1 MRQFAPLH
9 FREPFEGLL
18 IGWRQLER
26 VIIVGSAPE
35 SVGGEVMRKPRRS
48 LFRLFAGIVACAN
61 LSAFDALAQSYPVK
75 PIRMIV
81 GFAAGGAT
89 DATARMVAQKL
100 SEHLGQPVVVE
111 NRTGAGGSIATE
123 RVAKSPADG
132 YTLLLM
138 PASGPIDS
146 VLRAKLPYDLERDFA
161 PVSLVVIG
169 PYVLVVH
176 PSVPARNVKE
186 LIALARSQPGK
197 LSYGSAGVGS
207 SAHLANE
214 LFNSMAKVSI
224 VHVPYKGGAESVIAN
239 AAGEVD
245 LNFAS
250 INTALPLLEAGKL
263 RPLAVTSAK
272 RSSLMPSIPTLDE
285 SGLPGYDRTGWWG
298 VLAPAGVPKD
308 IIAQLNAA
316 IAKAVN
322 TPEMKESL
330 NKLGFEPQTSTPE
343 QFAALIRSEIAQ
355 NATLIKTAGVKA
367 E

>member
-1 MRQFAPLH
+1 
-9 FREPFEGLL
+9 
-18 IGWRQLER
+18 
-26 VIIVGSAPE
+26 
-35 SVGGEVMRKPRRS
+35 MRKSERN
-48 LFRLFAGIVACAN
+48 LLAGIVACA
-61 LSAFDALAQSYPVK
+61 SFFAFDSLAQSYPVK

-100 SEHLGQPVVVE
+100 SEHLSQPVVVE

-123 RVAKSPADG
+123 RVATSPADG

-146 VLRAKLPYDLERDFA
+146 VLRPKLPYDLTRDFA

-169 PYVLVVH
+169 PYMLVIH

-186 LIALARSQPGK
+186 LTALAWSQPGK

-207 SAHLANE
+207 SAHFANA
-214 LFNSMAKVSI
+214 LFNSMAKLNI

-250 INTALPLLEAGKL
+250 INTVLPLLEAGKL
-263 RPLAVTSAK
+263 RPLAVTSAR
-272 RSSLMPSIPTLDE
+272 RSSLMPLIPTLDE
-285 SGLPGYDRTGWWG
+285 SGLPGYDRVGWWG
-298 VLAPAGVPKD
+298 VLAPAGAPKD
-308 IIAQLNAA
+308 IIAQLNAI
-316 IAKAVN
+316 IAKAVS
-322 TPEMKESL
+322 TSEMKKSL

-343 QFAALIRSEIAQ
+343 QFAALIRNEIAQ
-355 NATLIKTAGVKA
+355 NARLIKTAGVKA
-367 E
+367 D